1 MMHGDVLR
9 QFYDDLLADVAEKIQ
24 ISPTAYKE
32 AVAHFD
38 TVAAYIHEGMS
49 GLAHLDPVIYP
60 QGSFRM
66 ASTISAY
73 DDREDYDIDLLLE
86 LSIHQFT
93 APDQVLA
100 LVAKALERAKGRLQ
114 FQHLEVK
121 KRCVTLW
128 YKNMHLDVT
137 PAVLIPGRQAR
148 TIGIFDVHP
157 ERPDHALANPEGFAR
172 WFDDMVRPSV
182 VMDMRKVHASTV
194 PVPQQKPAEIK
205 TARLLSVQLLKRF
218 RDIHCDKR
226 DYDRMPSVLLSK
238 VAAEAPQGRGL
249 LADLRS
255 VAAYMGP
262 IVSRPLHVHNPAC
275 REDVLSD
282 RWPKKTES
290 QRLLCEDLNHLARKL
305 DELLEEGTQVA
316 KKQII
321 RDLFGENAAAQGY
334 HRASERAAAKSQN
347 GTFAVAAAGGIG
359 ATASSAKPI
368 VAPKHRFFGDPV

>member
-1 MMHGDVLR
+1 MIHGDILR
-9 QFYDDLLADVAEKIQ
+9 QFYDDLLGDVAEKIQ

-38 TVAAYIHEGMS
+38 TVAAYIHEEMS

-86 LSIHQFT
+86 LSVHQFT

-100 LVAKALERAKGRLQ
+100 LVAKALEGAKGRLQ
-114 FQHLEVK
+114 FQSLEVK

-157 ERPDHALANPEGFAR
+157 ERPDHALANPEGFAQ
-172 WFDDMVRPSV
+172 WFDDMVRPRV

-194 PVPQQKPAEIK
+194 PVPQQKPAEMK
-205 TARLLSVQLLKRF
+205 TTRLLAVQLLKRF
-218 RDIHCDKR
+218 RDIHCDR
-226 DYDRMPSVLLSK
+226 HDYDRMPSVLLSK
-238 VAAEAPQGRGL
+238 IAAEAPQGRGL

-255 VAAYMGP
+255 VAAYMAP
-262 IVSRPLHVHNPAC
+262 VVARPLHVENPAC

-282 RWPKKTES
+282 RWPKKAES
-290 QRLLCEDLNHLARKL
+290 QRMLSDDLNHLVRKL

-334 HRASERAAAKSQN
+334 HRASERAAEKSRE
-347 GTFAVAAAGGIG
+347 GTFAVAAAGGMG
-359 ATASSAKPI
+359 TAASSAKPM